1 MKKFLILTGGWLT
14 FGSGVLL
21 LPVPLPLPFP
31 AGPVLLL
38 VGSSILVPH
47 SKTFRRGVMRVRY
60 RFGWLSRGMDV
71 VSNRSP
77 TIVKS
82 MVCPMVER
90 TRPAALERHAR
101 LKAARAVA

>member
-1 MKKFLILTGGWLT
+1 
-14 FGSGVLL
+14 
-21 LPVPLPLPFP
+21 
-31 AGPVLLL
+31 
-38 VGSSILVPH
+38 
-47 SKTFRRGVMRVRY
+47 
-60 RFGWLSRGMDV
+60 MDV